1 MHLQKLDAA
10 AVPLP
15 HGLLRILVI
24 AAAMMLPSVTVAAS
38 PQIDVAGFELSDVRL
53 LESPFRQASERN
65 AQYLLKLEP
74 DRLLHNTR
82 KYARLEPKG
91 TLYGGWE
98 SQGIAGHTLGH
109 YLTALSQQFAASGDK
124 RFRER
129 IDHIVTEMA
138 EAQRAYGDGYVGAL
152 PPLELET
159 LRALK
164 EGKVASENPFVFEGG
179 AWVPWYTQHKILA
192 GLRDAWVLG
201 GNAQAKE
208 VALTLADWADEITA
222 GLSEEQMQTMLQVE
236 HGGMSEVLID
246 LYSRTGNERYRDAS
260 IRFHHHAV
268 IDPLRAGRDELPGKH
283 ANTQIPKIT
292 GAARSYEVLGEPGD
306 RALAEGFWQ
315 RVVGRHSWVIGG
327 NSDGEHFF
335 LPETAP
341 SHLSP
346 ATAESCNT
354 YNMLKLTEHL
364 ITWQPRVEYADYYER
379 ALYNHILAS
388 QEPEQGMFAYFMSL
402 KPGHFRTYS
411 TPHDSFWCCVGSGM
425 ENHTKYGEAIYF
437 HRGNELFVNLFIPS
451 ELTWKEK
458 NLLLE
463 QRTDYPQRNRITLTV
478 KSSPGEPIAL
488 RVRAPQWAAG
498 PVTFRLNGRRL
509 AKTGEP
515 GSYASI
521 ERAWKKGDRLEATIP
536 MALRTEA
543 LRGTSDQIA
552 FLYGPV
558 VLAGDLGGV
567 ERTATFPYAR
577 DQGDNFEAE
586 SADAPTLIG
595 DAATIAESLRRASG
609 ERRLAFLAAG
619 VTADGQ
625 EDVTLRPFAELYYR
639 HYNVY
644 WKLTPAAP

>member
-1 MHLQKLDAA
+1 MHLRKDDAA
-10 AVPLP
+10 EGLP
-15 HGLLRILVI
+15 QGLLGLLII
-24 AAAMMLPSVTVAAS
+24 AAAMMFPSIAVAAA
-38 PQIDVAGFELSDVRL
+38 PPIDVAGFDLADVRL
-53 LESPFRQASERN
+53 LDSPFRQASERN
-65 AQYLLKLEP
+65 ARYLLKLEP

-82 KYARLEPKG
+82 KYAGLEPKG
-91 TLYGGWE
+91 ALYGGWE
-98 SQGIAGHTLGH
+98 SRGIAGHTLGH

-124 RFRER
+124 RFRKR
-129 IDHIVTEMA
+129 IDYIVAEMA
-138 EAQRAYGDGYVGAL
+138 EAQHAYGDGYVGAL

-208 VALTLADWADEITA
+208 VALKLADWSDEITA

-268 IDPLRAGRDELPGKH
+268 VDPLRAGRDELPGKH

-306 RALAEGFWQ
+306 RALAEGFWR
-315 RVVGRHSWVIGG
+315 RVVDRHSWVTGG

-364 ITWQPRVEYADYYER
+364 ITWEPRVEYADYYER

-411 TPHDSFWCCVGSGM
+411 TPRDSFWCCVGSGM

-437 HRGNELFVNLFIPS
+437 HRGNELFVNLFVPS
-451 ELTWKEK
+451 ELTWRDK
-458 NLLLE
+458 NFVLE
-463 QRTDYPQRNRITLTV
+463 QRTQYPERDRTTLTV

-488 RVRAPQWAAG
+488 RVRVPQWSGG
-498 PVTFRLNGRRL
+498 PVTFRLNGRPL
-509 AKTGEP
+509 AVEGKA

-521 ERAWKKGDRLEATIP
+521 ERVWKKGDRLEATIP
-536 MALRTEA
+536 MKVRTEG
-543 LRGTSDQIA
+543 LRGTSDQVA
-552 FLYGPV
+552 FLYGPL
-558 VLAGDLGGV
+558 VLAGDLGAV

-577 DQGDNFEAE
+577 DQADNFEAE
-586 SADAPTLIG
+586 SVDVPALIG
-595 DAATIAESLRRASG
+595 DAATVAESLRRAPG
-609 ERRLAFLAAG
+609 ERLAFVTAG
-619 VTADGQ
+619 VRADAQ
-625 EDVTLRPFAELYYR
+625 EDVTLRPFTELYYR

-644 WKLTPAAP
+644 WKLRPK

>member
-1 MHLQKLDAA
+1 MHLQKYDAA
-10 AVPLP
+10 GGFSP
-15 HGLLRILVI
+15 HGLLGTLVI
-24 AAAMMLPSVTVAAS
+24 TAAMMLPSLAVTAT
-38 PQIDVAGFELSDVRL
+38 PQIDIAGFDLADVRL
-53 LESPFRQASERN
+53 LDSPFRQASERN

-82 KYARLEPKG
+82 KYAGLEPKG
-91 TLYGGWE
+91 ELYGGWE
-98 SQGIAGHTLGH
+98 AQGIAGHTLGH

-124 RFRER
+124 RFRKR
-129 IDHIVTEMA
+129 IDYIVTEMA

-164 EGKVASENPFVFEGG
+164 EGHVVPENPFFFEGG
-179 AWVPWYTQHKILA
+179 AWVPWYTQHKILT

-208 VALTLADWADEITA
+208 VALKLADWSDEITA

-246 LYSRTGNERYRDAS
+246 LYARTGKERYRDAS
-260 IRFHHHAV
+260 LRFHHHAV
-268 IDPLRAGRDELPGKH
+268 LRPLRAGRDELPGKH

-292 GAARSYEVLGEPGD
+292 GAARSYEVLGEQGD

-315 RVVGRHSWVIGG
+315 RVVGRHSWVNGG

-341 SHLSP
+341 SHLSA

-354 YNMLKLTEHL
+354 YNMLKLTGHL

-388 QEPEQGMFAYFMSL
+388 QEPEQGMFAYFISL

-425 ENHTKYGEAIYF
+425 ENHTRYGEAIYF
-437 HRGNELFVNLFIPS
+437 HRDDELFVNLFIPS
-451 ELTWKEK
+451 ELTWKDK
-458 NLLLE
+458 NLVLE
-463 QRTDYPQRNRITLTV
+463 QRTDYPERNRTTFTV
-478 KSSPGEPIAL
+478 KSSPDAPVAL
-488 RVRAPQWAAG
+488 RVRSPRWAAG
-498 PVTFRLNGRRL
+498 PVTLRLNGRRL
-509 AKTGEP
+509 AIKGEP

-521 ERAWKKGDRLEATIP
+521 ERDWKKGDRLEATIP

-543 LRGTSDQIA
+543 LRGAPDQVA
-552 FLYGPV
+552 FLYGPL
-558 VLAGDLGGV
+558 VLAGDLGEV
-567 ERTATFPYAR
+567 ERTATFPYAK
-577 DQGDNFEAE
+577 DQGDNFDAAPAE
-586 SADAPTLIG
+586 VPTLLG
-595 DAATIAESLRRASG
+595 DAATIAGSLRRASG
-609 ERRLAFLAAG
+609 APLAFVAAG
-619 VTADGQ
+619 MTADGH

-644 WKLTPAAP
+644 WKLTVQSE

>member
-1 MHLQKLDAA
+1 M
-10 AVPLP
+10 
-15 HGLLRILVI
+15 RI
-24 AAAMMLPSVTVAAS
+24 VTVAIVLLSQAALG
-38 PQIDVAGFELSDVRL
+38 AGPEGVHEFALEDVRL
-53 LESPFRQASERN
+53 LDSPFRRASERN

-82 KYARLEPKG
+82 KYAGLAPKG
-91 TLYGGWE
+91 ELYGGWE
-98 SQGIAGHTLGH
+98 SRGIAGHTLGH
-109 YLTALSQQFAASGDK
+109 YLTALSQQFAATSDS
-124 RFRER
+124 RFRQR
-129 IDHIVTEMA
+129 IDYIVAEMA

-164 EGKVASENPFVFEGG
+164 EGQVATENPFVFEGG
-179 AWVPWYTQHKILA
+179 AWVPWYTQHKVLA

-201 GNAQAKE
+201 GNAEAKD
-208 VALTLADWADEITA
+208 VALKLADWSDDITR
-222 GLSEEQMQTMLQVE
+222 GLTEQEMQTMLEVE

-246 LYSRTGNERYRDAS
+246 LYARTGDERYRDAS

-268 IDPLRAGRDELPGKH
+268 LEPLRAGRDELPGKH

-292 GAARSYEVLGEPGD
+292 GAALSYEVLGESGD
-306 RALAEGFWQ
+306 RELVEGFWQ

-364 ITWQPRVEYADYYER
+364 FTWEPRVEYADYYER

-388 QEPEQGMFAYFMSL
+388 QEPEQGMFAYFISL
-402 KPGHFRTYS
+402 QPGHFRTYS

-437 HRGNELFVNLFIPS
+437 RRDDELFVNLFIPS

-458 NLLLE
+458 NLVLE
-463 QRTDYPQRNRITLTV
+463 QRTDYPQRNRTTFTV
-478 KSSPGEPIAL
+478 KSSPDGPLAL
-488 RVRAPQWAAG
+488 RVRAPEWAAA

-509 AKTGEP
+509 PIKGEP
-515 GSYASI
+515 GSYATI
-521 ERAWKKGDRLEATIP
+521 ERDWKKGDRLEAIIP
-536 MALRTEA
+536 MAVRTEA
-543 LRGTSDQIA
+543 LRGTTDQVA

-558 VLAGDLGGV
+558 VLAGDLGEV
-567 ERTATFPYAR
+567 ARTATFPYAP
-577 DQGDNFEAE
+577 DQHDNFDADVAE
-586 SADAPTLIG
+586 VPALAG
-595 DAATIAESLRRASG
+595 DAATIAKSLRPVRG
-609 ERRLAFLAAG
+609 ERLAFVTEG
-619 VTADGQ
+619 VAEGG
-625 EDVTLRPFAELYYR
+625 EAEEVTLRPFAELYYR
-639 HYNVY
+639 YYNVY
-644 WKLTPAAP
+644 WKLMRASDR